1 MVAVRDHVARAA
13 LLSGP
18 LEAVALPEERA
29 PGLAL
34 LVEPVWLG
42 RRTSC
47 GASARG
53 LARDHEL
60 VVATRSLVLLFV
72 PVLLERLRE
81 RVEDVTAVILLPVRA
96 DDRPVGRP
104 LLALLLG
111 HRLRSVESPA
121 SDVFWLLGA
130 IPPRHLQLSPH
141 YLRSTAWSHESR
153 PDPRGGSEALPG
165 P

>member
-1 MVAVRDHVARAA
+1 MQKPGDRSKNNCFQNFVSQFPRPVKEFGYAR
-13 LLSGP
+13 
-18 LEAVALPEERA
+18 LERFYF
-29 PGLAL
+29 
-34 LVEPVWLG
+34 LV
-42 RRTSC
+42 
-47 GASARG
+47 
-53 LARDHEL
+53 
-60 VVATRSLVLLFV
+60 LVLLFV

-104 LLALLLG
+104 LLALLLD

-141 YLRSTAWSHESR
+141 YLRSTAVSVV
-153 PDPRGGSEALPG
+153 P
-165 P
+165 